1 MEHQLITS
9 VIKDGSVLM
18 VLGFFVWYFM
28 KQLAIRDQKIDELQA
43 AFLKQE
49 VQMIATIAANTAAFD
64 RLTTCLKEIEEVI
77 VKTTEWKS

>member
-9 VIKDGSVLM
+9 VIKDGSILM

-43 AFLKQE
+43 AFIKQE

-77 VKTTEWKS
+77 VKTTGWKS

>member
-43 AFLKQE
+43 AFIKQE

>member
-43 AFLKQE
+43 AFIKQE

-64 RLTTCLKEIEEVI
+64 RLNACLKEIEEVI

>member
-43 AFLKQE
+43 AFIKQE

-64 RLTTCLKEIEEVI
+64 RLTACLKEIEEII

>member
-43 AFLKQE
+43 AFIKQE

-77 VKTTEWKS
+77 VRTTEWKS